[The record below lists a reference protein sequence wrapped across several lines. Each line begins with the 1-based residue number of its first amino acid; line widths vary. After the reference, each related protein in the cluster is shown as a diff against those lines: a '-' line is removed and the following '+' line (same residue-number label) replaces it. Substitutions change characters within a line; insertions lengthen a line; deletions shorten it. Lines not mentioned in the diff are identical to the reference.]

1 MTVARSASLVGLF
14 ALLAQARQHHA
25 SDLHLRSGQPP
36 WWRVNGRMH
45 IGATLDACAAPD
57 VTGTTPI
64 THAQLL
70 AWSEALLPPEAL
82 DKLMHGHALDVA
94 WAWPSLGRFRAN
106 LFLSQGGL
114 SWVLRCIRD
123 DLPSL
128 TALDVPPAT
137 TGLLQGAGLVLVTGP
152 TGSGKSTTLAAMVAH
167 LNAHHALH
175 VVTLED
181 PIEFVHTSQ
190 QSLVTQREVG
200 RDMPDFAAGL
210 RAALREDPDVL
221 MIGELRDLDTIRLAL
236 TAAETGHLVLASLHS
251 RQAASAVERIVDVFD
266 AAEKALIRTQLAE
279 ALRGVLAQRLVVRA
293 NGVGRCAL
301 YEVLIATPA
310 IRHLIRE
317 GKTSHIASA
326 MQTGAA
332 QGMVTMA
339 QAQADALHTG
349 RISPTSDG

>member
-1 MTVARSASLVGLF
+1 MTVARSASLMGLF
-14 ALLAQARQHHA
+14 ALLTHARQHHA
-25 SDLHLRSGQPP
+25 SDVHLRSGQPP
-36 WWRVNGRMH
+36 WLRVNGRMQ
-45 IGATLDACAAPD
+45 TWSSRDAGDASD
-57 VTGTTPI
+57 TTGTTLI

-70 AWSEALLPPEAL
+70 AWSEALLAPQDL
-82 DKLMHGHALDVA
+82 DKLMQGHALDLA

-106 LFLSQGGL
+106 LFLSQGTL
-114 SWVLRCIRD
+114 SWVLRCISD
-123 DLPSL
+123 DLPCL
-128 TALDVPPAT
+128 ATLDVPQAT
-137 TGLLQGAGLVLVTGP
+137 TSLLQGAGLVLVTGP

-167 LNAHHALH
+167 IHAHHGLH
-175 VVTLED
+175 VLTLED
-181 PIEFVHTSQ
+181 PIEFVHASK

-251 RQAASAVERIVDVFD
+251 RQAASAVERIIDVFD
-266 AAEKALIRTQLAE
+266 SAEKALVRTQLAE
-279 ALRGVLAQRLVVRA
+279 ALRGVLAQRLVARA
-293 NGVGRCAL
+293 NGEGRCAL
-301 YEVLIATPA
+301 YELLIATPA

-317 GKTSHIASA
+317 GKTSQIASA

-339 QAQADALHTG
+339 QAQADALRTG
-349 RISPTSDG
+349 RIAAASAG